1 MQRYQHFLAYTI
13 EIVCV
18 GHFLIM
24 FHIIPT
30 IITDFKSM
38 EQLKAE
44 EVIGRLEDV
53 IQAFRLSRNAFCK
66 EIMIDP
72 SNLSR
77 KLNGQSPITTI
88 DANKINQSLGI
99 SAEWLLNGKGDMLT
113 DKGVEEYLNH
123 LNSFERGAIDR
134 VLERRSEREIPC
146 YDIDFSCSVVE
157 SYDDNLEKP
166 SSYISVPGT
175 DKADFCC
182 RAFGDSMMPII
193 MSGDI
198 IAMKRVEDWATFLP
212 LNEIYG
218 VVAANGLRAIKV
230 IRASKNDT
238 KFMLHS
244 YNEVYEDQEID
255 KSSILAIYKVVACI
269 KRF

>member
-1 MQRYQHFLAYTI
+1 
-13 EIVCV
+13 
-18 GHFLIM
+18 
-24 FHIIPT
+24 
-30 IITDFKSM
+30 M
-38 EQLKAE
+38 EQLKTK
-44 EVIGRLEDV
+44 EVIGRLEEV
-53 IQAFRLSRNAFCK
+53 IQAFRLSRNSFCK

-99 SAEWLLNGKGDMLT
+99 NADWLLNGKGDMLT
-113 DKGVEEYLNH
+113 DKGVEAYLSH

-134 VLERRSEREIPC
+134 VLERRSEREVPC

-157 SYDDNLEKP
+157 SYDDSLEKP

-175 DKADFCC
+175 NKADFCC

-193 MSGDI
+193 TNGDI
-198 IAMKRVEDWATFLP
+198 IAMKRIDDWATFLP
-212 LNEIYG
+212 LNEVYG
-218 VVAANGLRAIKV
+218 VVASNGLRAIKV
-230 IRASKNDT
+230 IKAGKDDSTFK
-238 KFMLHS
+238 LHS
-244 YNEVYEDQEID
+244 YNEVYEDQEIE